1 MAMTPGAATEA
12 NHALGMAMAVGTAII
27 WAASVLLMRR
37 GVKAGAGAT
46 NLLKNVIGS
55 LLMVPTLAFVG
66 WDGLTSITGQ
76 DLAIL
81 ACSGV
86 LGIAIGDWLFLGALA
101 RLGAGWMALFDCV
114 YAPTVVL
121 AAVFVLG
128 EPLPPEFG
136 LGAGLVVIGLVLAT
150 WQTPRDAP
158 VRGGVWL
165 GIGSIVVVALAVVL
179 AKPALGRTGL
189 LAATAVRLWV
199 GLLAQAA
206 VLCAVPQGRAAF
218 RVLISAEA
226 WRTIGPPAVLG
237 TWAAMI
243 LWLGG
248 IKYTHA
254 SVAAV
259 LNQLAVVFMLLGA
272 RFWLGETV
280 SRRRWLGSALA
291 ASGAA
296 VIAVA

>member
-1 MAMTPGAATEA
+1 MEA
-12 NHALGMAMAVGTAII
+12 DHGLGVAMAIGTALF
-27 WAASVLLMRR
+27 WAVSVLLLRR

-46 NLLKNVIGS
+46 NLLKNAIGS
-55 LLMVPTLAFVG
+55 LLMVPTMAFVG
-66 WDGLTSITGQ
+66 WDDLTSIGTE

-81 ACSGV
+81 ACSGI

-101 RLGAGWMALFDCV
+101 RLGASWMALFDCV

-121 AAVFVLG
+121 AAVLVLG
-128 EPLPPEFG
+128 EPLAPEFG
-136 LGAGLVVIGLVLAT
+136 VGAGLVVLGLALAT

-199 GLLAQAA
+199 GLVAQALVLA
-206 VLCAVPQGRAAF
+206 VLPQGRAAF
-218 RVLISAEA
+218 RVLYNAEA
-226 WRTIGPPAVLG
+226 WRTIAPAAVLG

-259 LNQLAVVFMLLGA
+259 LNQLAVVFMLVGA
-272 RFWLGETV
+272 HFWLGETV

-296 VIAVA
+296 VIAIA